1 MQLIG
6 CTGTLYSVL
15 YSVSDTWVGLVTTY
29 RLTYRPTVLHPAVLQ
44 TRVNQPVLSSS
55 SLSEYFVLTL
65 NKSVIMFDWL
75 DWRCWIRAAVWVIF
89 YQVTAWR
96 TGQPLIILQLLSRR
110 KSCGV
115 TRPDWDSEAVRFII
129 QMVAVRLETIRR
141 YYWELILLGRMAP
154 SPLLKIVTSSRLQL
168 GTSPVSKLPTLSS
181 RLFTLTF
188 LIFILRLESKKQTFQ
203 H

>member
-6 CTGTLYSVL
+6 WTLYSVL
-15 YSVSDTWVGLVTTY
+15 YSVSDTWDGLVTTY

-44 TRVNQPVLSSS
+44 TRLNQPVLSSS

-65 NKSVIMFDWL
+65 NKSVIIFDWL

-96 TGQPLIILQLLSRR
+96 PGQPLIILQLLSRR

-115 TRPDWDSEAVRFII
+115 TRPDWDCEVYYSNGRCQTRNDQTLLLRTDSPWSDGSLASPQDCYII
-129 QMVAVRLETIRR
+129 TATAR
-141 YYWELILLGRMAP
+141 YLPSQQAP
-154 SPLLKIVTSSRLQL
+154 HSFK
-168 GTSPVSKLPTLSS
+168 
-181 RLFTLTF
+181 
-188 LIFILRLESKKQTFQ
+188 
-203 H
+203 